1 MSLRVMVIAGEAS
14 GDLHGAGLVREL
26 KALVPDAEVFGIG
39 GERMKAAGMSLVYHA
54 DELSFMGFLE
64 VIKHLPLIRSV
75 KRTLVELLTLKRPDV
90 VVLIDYPGFNLRFAR
105 AVKAK
110 NIPVLYYISPQVWA
124 WHRSRVKTMKNLINR
139 MMVVFPF
146 EVPIYESEG
155 VPVEF
160 VGHPLLEVLSPQ
172 YTDEEFRRRF
182 ELGGGKPILA
192 LLPGSR
198 LQEIKTI
205 FPVMLGA
212 GKRIARA
219 HGMELAVGV
228 ASNLP
233 LELFR
238 DRYHMDGVRLVQG
251 ATYDLM
257 RSAAFALV
265 TSGTAT
271 LETACFGTPM
281 CILYKTSWPTYLIGR
296 LLVKVR
302 MIGLANIVAGKRV
315 VPEFVQHEMRADA
328 IAREVHALL
337 GDAAALEAMRKDL
350 SGIRSTLGSPG
361 ASRRVAERVLKTV
374 GRS

>member
-1 MSLRVMVIAGEAS
+1 MSRRVMVIAGEAS

-26 KALVPDAEVFGIG
+26 KKREPGIEVFGIG
-39 GERMKAAGMSLVYHA
+39 GERMKEAGMELVYHA
-54 DELSFMGFLE
+54 DELAFMGFVE

-75 KRTLVELLTLKRPDV
+75 KRTLEQLLVLKRPDV
-90 VVLIDYPGFNLRFAR
+90 VVLIDYPGFNLNFAKSVKAR
-105 AVKAK
+105 A
-110 NIPVLYYISPQVWA
+110 IPILYYISPQVWA
-124 WHRSRVKTMKNLINR
+124 WHRSRVKTMKRLIER

-160 VGHPLLEVLSPQ
+160 VGHPLLEVLEPKSS
-172 YTDEEFRRRF
+172 DAEFRRQHGF
-182 ELGGGKPILA
+182 DPGKKILA

-205 FPVMLGA
+205 FPAMLGS
-212 GKRIARA
+212 GKRIARQYD
-219 HGMELAVGV
+219 MELAVGV

-233 LELFR
+233 PTLFTE
-238 DRYHMDGVRLVQG
+238 RYDIRGVKLVRG

-257 RSAAFALV
+257 RSAHFALV

-296 LLVKVR
+296 LLVQLR
-302 MIGLANIVAGKRV
+302 MIGLANIVAGKKV
-315 VPEFVQHEMRADA
+315 VPEFVQHEMRVED
-328 IAREVHALL
+328 ITREASRLL
-337 GDAAALEAMRKDL
+337 GDPQALDAMRQAL
-350 SGIRSTLGSPG
+350 SGIKASLGTAG
-361 ASRRVAERVLKTV
+361 ASERVASRVLETAQ
-374 GRS
+374 RS